1 MTTTIQLPCNLFSN
15 FGVGRWHS
23 NSRRSSIWLHI
34 RAPNR
39 RPQHAYIEQVQATG
53 GLRAFIKGT
62 RIGVDTI
69 VGYVRAGYAP
79 RDLAGD
85 VLPHVTLAQ
94 IYDAL
99 SYYED
104 DRSEIDALIDQRTNT
119 PEAWRARLVSEL
131 GEQQAQVL
139 LGER

>member
-1 MTTTIQLPCNLFSN
+1 MTTSIHLPSYLFEQL
-15 FGVGRWHS
+15 
-23 NSRRSSIWLHI
+23 RR
-34 RAPNR
+34 RAQAQHQSPEQYLVAYLR
-39 RPQHAYIEQVQATG
+39 AQWQPQHAHIEQVQTIG
-53 GLRAFIKGT
+53 GVRPFIKGT

-69 VGYVRAGYAP
+69 VGYVRAGYVP

-104 DRSEIDALIDQRTNT
+104 NRTEIDALLAANS
-119 PEAWRARLVSEL
+119 PEAWRARLVHEL
-131 GEQQAQVL
+131 GEQQAQTL